1 MKNIP
6 FFSNF
11 YLLKVL
17 TGALPLLLLLSPDD
31 GLVLLEGLLSKVLTG
46 AGCVLLLLLFELLL
60 YSLLL
65 DDELEDLSFVEGVK
79 TRLITFPTPVCLVWV
94 WGWENVLT
102 GAALEFRLVPGLI
115 TRPLLLTLLLL
126 PVLLYAPRFTF
137 LGVELVTLPIP
148 G

>member
-6 FFSNF
+6 FLSNF

-31 GLVLLEGLLSKVLTG
+31 DLVLLEGLLSKVLTG

-65 DDELEDLSFVEGVK
+65 DDEFEDLSFVEGVK
-79 TRLITFPTPVCLVWV
+79 TLLITFPTPVCLVCV
-94 WGWENVLT
+94 CGCENVLT